1 MPETAHPDGQLENPS
16 VHHEASDANT
26 RWILI
31 FGGGVLITAV
41 IIHGL
46 VLWFFFNREDSEAR
60 AKKSSFPLAPKAS
73 QDLPPAPR
81 LEQLDR
87 REPIGISI
95 LQERR
100 AESAA
105 ELNSYGSTSEK
116 GYVRIPIDRAM
127 KLVLDKLPARKG
139 HPAAR
144 KKEAGLA
151 EGGESN
157 SGRMYR
163 GEDR

>member
-1 MPETAHPDGQLENPS
+1 MAEMAHPDGELKNPS
-16 VHHEASDANT
+16 VHHEESDANT

-41 IIHGL
+41 VIHGL

-60 AKKSSFPLAPKAS
+60 AKKSSFPLAPQRSK
-73 QDLPPAPR
+73 DLPPAPR

-87 REPIGISI
+87 QEPIGISNV
-95 LQERR
+95 QERR
-100 AESAA
+100 AESAG
-105 ELNSYGSTSEK
+105 ELNSYGPTPEK

-127 KLVLDKLPARKG
+127 KLVLDQLRARKG
-139 HPAAR
+139 HPESK
-144 KKEAGLA
+144 KKEDGLA

-163 GEDR
+163 GKD